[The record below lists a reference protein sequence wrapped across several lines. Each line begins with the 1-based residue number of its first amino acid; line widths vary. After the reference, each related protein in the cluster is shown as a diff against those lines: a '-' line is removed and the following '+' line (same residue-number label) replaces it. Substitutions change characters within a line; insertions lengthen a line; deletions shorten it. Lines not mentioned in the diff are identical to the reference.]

1 MSNPSIRQLPEDM
14 IFSLDIGTRN
24 VVGAIGRKN
33 DERYDVLD
41 YEIVE
46 HPERAMFD
54 GQIHDIDM
62 VVKVVNKIVAAL
74 EERSGYE
81 LTKVAIAAAGRA
93 LKTEKV
99 RVSKNIDDTK
109 EISKEETDALEMES
123 IQSAQELL
131 IAADKIATK
140 YYCVGYSI
148 MNYYL
153 DDSMIINPR
162 GHKGTTLEVELI
174 ATFLPHIVV
183 DSLYTVM
190 NKAGLEVQNLT
201 LEPIAAI
208 NVTIPQNLRLL
219 NLVLVD
225 VGAGTSDI
233 AVTKDGTI
241 VAYGMVA
248 KAGDAIT
255 EKLSKEFLLDFN
267 EAERLKTSLSSSEE
281 VHYTDIL
288 GMTYSKTSE
297 EISNLLYAT
306 IEEIASDVAK
316 VVLEVNE
323 KPPSAVFCIGGG
335 CQVPGFTQALS
346 EQLSLQKERTV
357 IKGAEMLEHVHYV
370 GDPLNGP
377 EFITPV
383 GIGFTAFQEKEK
395 DFLQIVVNDKPIR
408 LFNSRQLNV
417 SDALILVGYNA
428 RNLIASRGESIKI
441 MVNGKSKQFFGEY
454 GESAKIYVNGVVSSL
469 DSKIK
474 NKDVVYVEPAVAGE
488 TKDVKLYDIV
498 TLPQKAYYNDKSF
511 DLVRGLRVND
521 QPVSADVVLKN
532 QDNVVFEQTQTIKDF
547 SNLLGEELAAYKW
560 YANGKVVAENY
571 VIKNG
576 DILSKEYIGMPAT
589 ITADEMTDTSI
600 QEMASALND
609 DTFSVEREPLAASS
623 RERKEIAV
631 TYDYEFTVNGQLL
644 NIKGKDQPMVFVDI
658 FDYIDFDLSVAKG
671 IINLTLNGRRASY
684 TETLKTGDN
693 IEITWR

>member
-1 MSNPSIRQLPEDM
+1 MSNQSVVQLPEDM

-24 VVGAIGRKN
+24 VVGALGRKLE
-33 DERYDVLD
+33 ERYDVLD

-62 VVKVVNKIVAAL
+62 VVKVVNKIVRAL
-74 EERSGYE
+74 EERSGFE
-81 LTKVAIAAAGRA
+81 LNKVAIAAAGRA

-99 RVSKNIDDTK
+99 KVVKDIDDTK
-109 EISKEETDALEMES
+109 EISKEETDALEMEG
-123 IQSAQELL
+123 IQKAQELL

-140 YYCVGYSI
+140 YYCVGYSVI
-148 MNYYL
+148 NYYL
-153 DDSMIINPR
+153 DDGMIINPR
-162 GHKGTTLEVELI
+162 GHKGSRLEVELI

-208 NVTIPQNLRLL
+208 NVAIPKNLRLL

-255 EKLSKEFLLDFN
+255 EKLSREYLLDFN
-267 EAERLKTSLSSSEE
+267 EAEKLKTSLNTSDQVS
-281 VHYTDIL
+281 YTDIL
-288 GMTYSKTSE
+288 GMTTTKPSN
-297 EISNLLYAT
+297 EIVSLLNPV
-306 IEEIASDVAK
+306 IEEIAGEVAK
-316 VVLEVNE
+316 VVLDVNE

-335 CQVPGFTQALS
+335 CQVPGFTEALAT
-346 EQLSLQKERTV
+346 QLSLQKERTI
-357 IKGAEMLEHVHYV
+357 IKGAEMLENVKFISS
-370 GDPLNGP
+370 DLAGP
-377 EFITPV
+377 EYITPV
-383 GIGFTAFQEKEK
+383 GIGYTAFQEKEK

-428 RNLIASRGESIKI
+428 RNLIASRGDGMTIT
-441 MVNGKSKQFFGEY
+441 VNGKERQFFGEY
-454 GESAKIYVNGVVSSL
+454 GESAKLFVNGVVSSL
-469 DSKIK
+469 DTKIK
-474 NKDVVYVEPAVAGE
+474 NKDAIYVEPAIPGVSKE
-488 TKDVKLYDIV
+488 IKLFDIV
-498 TLPQKAYYNDKSF
+498 ELPRMAYYNEKSF
-511 DLVRGLRVND
+511 ELIRELYVNNEL
-521 QPVSADVVLKN
+521 VSADVVLK
-532 QDNVVFEQTQTIKDF
+532 DKDF
-547 SNLLGEELAAYKW
+547 VEYKETKTIGDFSDLLGEEVEASTW
-560 YANGKVVAENY
+560 RVNGQVVTKDY
-571 VIKNG
+571 CIRNG
-576 DILSKEYIGMPAT
+576 DVISREYVGLPMVHSV
-589 ITADEMTDTSI
+589 DELTDTSI
-600 QEMASALND
+600 AEMAKALND
-609 DTFSVEREPLAASS
+609 DSFTVAREETLSEKVSS
-623 RERKEIAV
+623 KSTQV
-631 TYDYEFTVNGQLL
+631 YDYEFTVNGKY
-644 NIKGKDQPMVFVDI
+644 ITVRGMKKPMVFVDI

-693 IEITWR
+693 IEILWR